1 VLDIKISGVSVRCA
15 GHTEKRKGRK
25 MRIGSGLLLL
35 LGMLGAAAVQAE
47 LYRYVDDK
55 GVVVLNRQGVPP
67 QHIGKGY
74 EVLNAQG
81 RVTRVV
87 PPAPTPE
94 ERQRLLE
101 AQARA
106 TSDAQLLRLYASVED
121 VERAKVRKLSELDS
135 VIGITRGN
143 LQSLRTQQENLQSQA
158 AGHERAGRTVPEQLV
173 TQIDNLSKE
182 QASLRRDIER
192 YRQARKQAE
201 SSFAREHQRVGE
213 LLGQSQ

>member
-1 VLDIKISGVSVRCA
+1 M
-15 GHTEKRKGRK
+15 RKG
-25 MRIGSGLLLL
+25 SWLLLL
-35 LGMLGAAAVQAE
+35 LGVIGTATVQAE

-67 QHIGKGY
+67 QHIAKGY
-74 EVLNAQG
+74 EVLNDQG
-81 RVTRVV
+81 RVIRVV
-87 PPAPTPE
+87 PPAPTME
-94 ERQRLLE
+94 ERKRLLE

-106 TSDAQLLRLYASVED
+106 NSDAQLLRLYASVDD

-143 LQSLRTQQENLQSQA
+143 LQSLKTQQENLQSQA
-158 AGHERAGRTVPEQLV
+158 ADHERAGRAVPEQLL
-173 TQIDNLSKE
+173 TQIENLSKE

-201 SSFAREHQRVGE
+201 ASFSREHQRVGE
-213 LLGQSQ
+213 LLGQTQ

>member
-1 VLDIKISGVSVRCA
+1 
-15 GHTEKRKGRK
+15 
-25 MRIGSGLLLL
+25 MLL
-35 LGMLGAAAVQAE
+35 LGLLGAAAAQAD

-55 GVVVLNRQGVPP
+55 GVVVLDRHGVPP

-74 EVLNAQG
+74 EVLNDQG

-106 TSDAQLLRLYASVED
+106 SSDAQLLRLYASVKD
-121 VERAKVRKLSELDS
+121 VERAQARKLSELDS

-143 LQSLRTQQENLQSQA
+143 LQSLRTQQANLQSQA
-158 AGHERAGRTVPEQLV
+158 AGHERAGREVPKPLLK
-173 TQIDNLSKE
+173 QIDNLSRE
-182 QASLRRDIER
+182 QASLRRDIAR
-192 YRQARKQAE
+192 YQGARKHAE
-201 SSFAREHQRVGE
+201 VSFAQERQRVAE
-213 LLGQSQ
+213 LLGQSE

>member
-1 VLDIKISGVSVRCA
+1 
-15 GHTEKRKGRK
+15 
-25 MRIGSGLLLL
+25 MRIGSSVLLL
-35 LGMLGAAAVQAE
+35 LGVLGATAVQAE

-74 EVLNAQG
+74 EVLNDQG

-87 PPAPTPE
+87 PPAPTQE

-101 AQARA
+101 AKARA
-106 TSDAQLLRLYASVED
+106 NSDAQLLRLYASVKD
-121 VERAKVRKLSELDS
+121 VERAKARKLSELDS

-143 LQSLRTQQENLQSQA
+143 LQSLRSQQANLQSQA
-158 AGHERAGRTVPEQLV
+158 AAHERAGRDVPKQLL
-173 TQIDNLSKE
+173 TQIDNLNRE

-192 YRQARKQAE
+192 YEQARKQAE
-201 SSFAREHQRVGE
+201 VSFAEEHRRVGE
-213 LLGQSQ
+213 LLGQSR